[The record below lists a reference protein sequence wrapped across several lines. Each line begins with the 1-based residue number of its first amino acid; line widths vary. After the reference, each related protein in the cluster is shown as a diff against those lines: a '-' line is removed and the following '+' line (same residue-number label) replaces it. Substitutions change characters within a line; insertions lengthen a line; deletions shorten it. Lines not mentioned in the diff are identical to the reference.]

1 MHLIELLQ
9 DHREE
14 IVDAAFHAMKR
25 THLKHYEEMGESKT
39 YERLHVLH
47 GLLLRCVAER
57 NMGPMIGH
65 AETIGRERFTLGFDL
80 YEVQTAYNV
89 LEEAIWVRVL
99 KDLDPQEMAEALGLV
114 STVIGAGKDTLAR
127 TYVSLASRTKAPSL
141 NLQSMFAGTDGA

>member
-39 YERLHVLH
+39 YERLHILH
-47 GLLLRCVAER
+47 GLLVRCVAER
-57 NMGPMIGH
+57 NMGPMIAH
-65 AETIGRERFTLGFDL
+65 AEAVGQERYTHGFDL

-89 LEEAIWVRVL
+89 LEESIWVRVL
-99 KDLDPQEMAEALGLV
+99 KDLEPLEMAQALGLV
-114 STVIGAGKDTLAR
+114 STVIGAGKDALAR
-127 TYVSLASRTKAPSL
+127 TFVSLASKSKAPSL
-141 NLQSMFAGTDGA
+141 NLHSLFAGTDGA